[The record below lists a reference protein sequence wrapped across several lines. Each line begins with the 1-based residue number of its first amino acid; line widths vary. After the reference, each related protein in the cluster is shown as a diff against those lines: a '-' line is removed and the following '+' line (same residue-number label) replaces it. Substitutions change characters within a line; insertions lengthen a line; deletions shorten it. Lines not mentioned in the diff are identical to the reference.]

1 MRARHVIAGVL
12 AAAVLG
18 GACGSSSHASS
29 TSSSSTTTTVSA
41 DSAAYCRLM
50 RRTDAVYRSADAS
63 VTGTVAVARAE
74 RERVDNAPGE
84 LRAAYAYFAGGSVPL
99 SATERIQ
106 DWTQQ
111 HCGFLPTFNRGG
123 AA

>member
-1 MRARHVIAGVL
+1 MRARHLVAAVLAAGVL
-12 AAAVLG
+12 
-18 GACGSSSHASS
+18 GACSSSTHTTAS
-29 TSSSSTTTTVSA
+29 SSSSTTTTVSA
-41 DSAAYCRLM
+41 DDAAYCRLM
-50 RRTDAVYRSADAS
+50 QRTDAVYRSADAS